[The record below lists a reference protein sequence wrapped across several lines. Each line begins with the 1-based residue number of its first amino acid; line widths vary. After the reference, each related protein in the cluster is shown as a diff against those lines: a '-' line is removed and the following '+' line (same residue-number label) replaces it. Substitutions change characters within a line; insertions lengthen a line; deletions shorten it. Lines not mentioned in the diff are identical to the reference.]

1 MLSVYNN
8 WYEPIMAKQFEE
20 EKNVSMKD
28 EREKEGPD
36 HVQIRLLLG
45 IVTEDS
51 KPNQK
56 ANLQFLARSVGGM
69 DQFANSRGKEI
80 VQILCISSNN

>member
-51 KPNQK
+51 KPN
-56 ANLQFLARSVGGM
+56 
-69 DQFANSRGKEI
+69 
-80 VQILCISSNN
+80 

>member
-36 HVQIRLLLG
+36 HVQIRRLLLG

-51 KPNQK
+51 KPN
-56 ANLQFLARSVGGM
+56 
-69 DQFANSRGKEI
+69 
-80 VQILCISSNN
+80 